1 MTATRPTPARP
12 GPSDGAGGPDPAT
25 GSPGRS
31 RRRAARR
38 LVALLTTLAL
48 VGGGGG
54 VVLGVV
60 LGRVVPAQAQE
71 PAFTLTATGDADF
84 TGAPDQPV
92 FFLMIGNDERP
103 GVGGRRADALHV
115 VGINPAAGQATILN
129 IPRDTW
135 VDYPDGGGAHRI
147 NEGTPRG
154 GPELQARLVSD
165 LVGVP
170 ISFTIEV
177 NFAGFVGLIDELG
190 GIDLWVPQGMSDRNS
205 GAAFDPGP
213 QHLSGEQALAFS
225 RNRHIGGGD
234 FTRTRNQASVLIAA
248 LAAARTQVTGPTS
261 ALQAMST
268 FFRYGEFVGADWD
281 DLFRL
286 GEVALTIDPSTIRS
300 QLVPGRSGNAGG
312 ASVVFVDPGAALLFE
327 DFRDD
332 AILSVYPPDPP
343 L

>member
-1 MTATRPTPARP
+1 MTATDPAPDGAPTP
-12 GPSDGAGGPDPAT
+12 
-25 GSPGRS
+25 
-31 RRRAARR
+31 RRRGRAARR

-54 VVLGVV
+54 VLLGVV

-71 PAFTLTATGDADF
+71 PAFTLTATGHAAF
-84 TGAPDQPV
+84 PGSPDQPV

-115 VGINPAAGQATILN
+115 VGINPAAGQVTILN
-129 IPRDTW
+129 VPRDTW
-135 VDYPDGGGAHRI
+135 VDYPGGGSGRI
-147 NEGTPRG
+147 NEGNPRG
-154 GPELQARLVSD
+154 GPELQAQVVSD

-170 ISFTIEV
+170 ISFTVEV

-190 GIDLWVPQGMSDRNS
+190 GVDVWVPMDMNDRNS
-205 GAAFDPGP
+205 GANFSAGP

-225 RNRHIGGGD
+225 RNRHVPGGD
-234 FTRTRNQASVLIAA
+234 LTRSRNQATVLIAA
-248 LAAARTQVTGPTS
+248 LAAARAQVTGPSS
-261 ALQAMST
+261 AITAMST
-268 FFRYGEFVGADWD
+268 FFRYGELHGADWD

-286 GEVALTIDPSTIRS
+286 GELALTVDPATVRS
-300 QLVPGRSGNAGG
+300 QLVPGTPGNAGG
-312 ASVVFVDPGAALLFE
+312 ASVVFVDPGASLLFE

-343 L
+343 I

>member
-1 MTATRPTPARP
+1 MTTEPQPT
-12 GPSDGAGGPDPAT
+12 
-25 GSPGRS
+25 

-38 LVALLTTLAL
+38 LVAFLTTLA
-48 VGGGGG
+48 VVAAAGGI
-54 VVLGVV
+54 LFGVV

-71 PAFTLTATGDADF
+71 PAFTLTRHAEAAF
-84 TGAPDQPV
+84 TGSPDQPV

-115 VGINPAAGQATILN
+115 VGLNAAAGQMTILN

-135 VDYPDGGGAHRI
+135 VDYPDGSGSHRI
-147 NEGTPRG
+147 NEGNPRG

-170 ISFTIEV
+170 IAFTVEV
-177 NFAGFVGLIDELG
+177 NFAGFTGLIDELG
-190 GIDLWVPQGMSDRNS
+190 GIDLWVPENMHDTNS
-205 GAAFDPGP
+205 GANFQAGP
-213 QHLSGEQALAFS
+213 QHLSGEQALALS

-234 FTRTRNQASVLIAA
+234 FTRSRNQASVLIAA
-248 LAAARTQVTGPTS
+248 LAAAQARVTGPTS
-261 ALQAMST
+261 ALQAMAT
-268 FFRYGEFVGADWD
+268 FFRYGELIGTDWD

-286 GEVALTIDPSTIRS
+286 GELALAIDPSTIRS
-300 QLVPGRSGNAGG
+300 QLVPGRAGNAGG

-343 L
+343 I